1 MAIKDFGESLLADV
15 RKRKEEERKRDE
27 GGTLGKFTRGL
38 ETIKGVAEIG
48 QSLGFFGGTRSDQIN
63 SFIQNKDVLDT
74 NIKIGQAEN
83 YVKQYDE
90 LKENVDA
97 FNGTNFEYFVDKSLE
112 ETAKKEL
119 EKSSNI
125 KRATGSVDS
134 RNNFITSY
142 KNNLRETENI
152 QAMATKAL
160 KDYEDFGKVREEF
173 KNTGTTEK
181 AVEMAQA
188 KLPSTLK
195 ALTNIFTGTEATEEA
210 VNNYTS
216 SLRSKG
222 ASKVLLFKEIFKES
236 GGDFTD
242 AVEIADS
249 IGLGKQVDE
258 GLTNIKKRSEISG
271 NEIIIYEEQTDPFG
285 NTTIVKGSVEV
296 QSALSQQAQ
305 VAQRLT
311 DYNPMKA
318 AQFSLNQKG
327 IAALKERGFVFGL
340 PKDTKAYETQVDIL
354 NKVLNETDK
363 NGNNIYMV
371 PVLSDIERAKRLA
384 ANQIKVNI
392 SGTTA
397 YKDAS
402 LALINATLASEDLK
416 KKIVLDPANSGL
428 SEKEIDDKLK
438 ENAEYKRLSDQAAI
452 SQSIINGLLKQ
463 GEQLLQDKYPESVV
477 LNEDDAETA
486 PKPVETTTKEIIT
499 TGSSRGA
506 RTNNLLNVR
515 PTADENDPW
524 LGQTG
529 VSGGYAEFENKD
541 LGIRAGDR
549 VLTTYGEKHKINTI
563 EGVVERFAPAA
574 DNNDT
579 EAYIKLVSNKTGFE
593 RDEEIDL
600 SDSSVRDMLL
610 SAMIKQET
618 GEDVSKDQV
627 RAAVIRANETEEEV
641 IVTADQ
647 VAEAVANQPTRTL
660 LGVPVERG
668 TKSLQ
673 SIRNQLEQVDFKLT
687 EDDLPSQKR
696 KSLLE
701 KREEIQKDFDRYE
714 KAELIKNPDYS
725 KTPSKAYALRMLKED
740 RRTLSEEDAIANY
753 VKRMKGEMK

>member
-258 GLTNIKKRSEISG
+258 GLTNRTEESKIVG
-271 NEIIIYEEQTDPFG
+271 NNIIIHEQETDPFG
-285 NTTIVKGSVEV
+285 KTSIVEGSVRV
-296 QSALSQQAQ
+296 QSVLNQQAQ
-305 VAQRLT
+305 VSQRLT

-340 PKDTKAYETQVDIL
+340 PKDIKAYETQVDIL

-384 ANQIKVNI
+384 ANQITVNI

-397 YKDAS
+397 YKKAS
-402 LALINATLASEDLK
+402 LDLINATLAAEDVK
-416 KKIVLDPANSGL
+416 EKIVADPANSGL
-428 SEKEIDDKLK
+428 SEKEIDVKLN
-438 ENAEYKRLSDQAAI
+438 ENDEYKRLSNQAAI
-452 SQSIINGLLKQ
+452 SQSIINGLLEQ
-463 GEQLLQDKYPESVV
+463 GKQLLQDKYPESVV

-486 PKPVETTTKEIIT
+486 
-499 TGSSRGA
+499 
-506 RTNNLLNVR
+506 
-515 PTADENDPW
+515 
-524 LGQTG
+524 
-529 VSGGYAEFENKD
+529 
-541 LGIRAGDR
+541 
-549 VLTTYGEKHKINTI
+549 
-563 EGVVERFAPAA
+563 
-574 DNNDT
+574 
-579 EAYIKLVSNKTGFE
+579 SNPE
-593 RDEEIDL
+593 
-600 SDSSVRDMLL
+600 
-610 SAMIKQET
+610 IKQE
-618 GEDVSKDQV
+618 K
-627 RAAVIRANETEEEV
+627 EEV

-647 VAEAVANQPTRTL
+647 VAEAVANQPTNEDALKWGKFNGYKDIPAETL
-660 LGVPVERG
+660 LKSFLPQITSYVEKQRAKAEEEKKKAELSKRVNQQRANEDEARRLETLKESLLTSSERRFFNKTG
-668 TKSLQ
+668 KYPEDIDKRVEDSKS
-673 SIRNQLEQVDFKLT
+673 
-687 EDDLPSQKR
+687 
-696 KSLLE
+696 KSLLG
-701 KREEIQKDFDRYE
+701 R
-714 KAELIKNPDYS
+714 
-725 KTPSKAYALRMLKED
+725 
-740 RRTLSEEDAIANY
+740 
-753 VKRMKGEMK
+753 